1 MSNLSAVRNNSGA
14 NAVQSPVY
22 AATVTPDLSQGDHC
36 VVGTLTGN
44 VTVANPI
51 NIPGAG
57 CDFYVTLTQ
66 DATGSRTVTWGA
78 AYAGQAAI
86 SGTASKRTT
95 WHFRYD
101 GTTFHCVAT
110 NAGY

>member
-14 NAVQSPVY
+14 NAVQSVAY
-22 AATVTPDLSQGDHC
+22 AAAVTPDLSQGDHFI
-36 VVGTLTGN
+36 VGTLTGN
-44 VTVANPI
+44 VTIANPV
-51 NIPGAG
+51 NVPGAG
-57 CDFYVTLTQ
+57 CDFYITVAQ
-66 DATGSRTVTWGA
+66 DATGARTVTLGA
-78 AYAGQAAI
+78 AYAGAGAV
-86 SGTASKRTT
+86 SATASKRTT